1 MNDKWI
7 CYQEIGVDALTGRPH
22 THDDMIEIIW
32 VQHGGGNILI
42 GDTLYR
48 LEANCIYFIP
58 ALVVHCTHPAEPSE
72 YVRSKVLF
80 TRSLIQK
87 ILTVCNSL
95 PVLDALEQKF
105 WAAECSKTETVE
117 KLEAYC
123 IAAARLHS
131 EGIPPDDI
139 ASIGLILQIIK
150 CLAELHISGK
160 NNVPPTSGFLD
171 HILSYI
177 NAHLQEPLTLDQ
189 IAEAC
194 HISKYH
200 LCHQFKEQVNMTVM
214 QYITEQ
220 RITMAKIALLET
232 DKSISVIAAEN
243 GYSNFSHFCRAF
255 RQAEGITPAAYRKKY
270 AG

>member
-1 MNDKWI
+1 MHAVHR
-7 CYQEIGVDALTGRPH
+7 Q
-22 THDDMIEIIW
+22 
-32 VQHGGGNILI
+32 
-42 GDTLYR
+42 
-48 LEANCIYFIP
+48 
-58 ALVVHCTHPAEPSE
+58 LVAVGQLDHPAKIHYHYS
-72 YVRSKVLF
+72 VR
-80 TRSLIQK
+80 
-87 ILTVCNSL
+87 N
-95 PVLDALEQKF
+95 VLDDRKVMRDEQV
-105 WAAECSKTETVE
+105 CQS
-117 KLEAYC
+117 
-123 IAAARLHS
+123 H
-131 EGIPPDDI
+131 
-139 ASIGLILQIIK
+139 LILQILK

-160 NNVPPTSGFLD
+160 NNVPPTSVFLD